1 MLKSN
6 NDVLKTKPTKKTF
19 SVLQLSYNCY
29 KVFYKRLL
37 FCVYNVM

>member
-6 NDVLKTKPTKKTF
+6 NDVLETKPTKKTF
-19 SVLQLSYNCY
+19 SVLQL
-29 KVFYKRLL
+29 VFYKRLL